1 MKRPNFLSL
10 MVVLMVLNACS
21 SQQNHK
27 DLSLENVPVVKID
40 VLSRP
45 QELFHLDSLID
56 STSIKIIP
64 LETDLQ
70 MAVFGNVDY
79 LHVLKDHYLIG
90 DKQLNRIL
98 LFRSDGSFERLIGQQ
113 GRGPEE
119 FHNINDLSYNPYSER
134 VEIYDRTLKFTRYE
148 LPSGKF
154 VDSRVRISS
163 DFNLTFYHP
172 VGPDDYVVYNGLRH
186 TEGRSDLRYRLGYV
200 KDQKVVWK
208 KFEYSSQEEGLS
220 FISSRRSLFWTHG
233 DRVGFYE
240 RFIPVLYDVDEKG
253 VEPRLYFDFMD
264 GNSPPFDV
272 NNLSAYFNVNEKE
285 EKKVWLS
292 SVMESDQHLLVG
304 VSARPN
310 AVTWCFILRKMD
322 NGYDTVAI
330 GLGGHIYVH
339 GMKIELHTIQDN
351 YVYGMIKAQY
361 VVEKQ
366 KELKLRDPNSLTPF
380 EHQLL
385 ALKVED
391 TDNDLICS
399 FLLK

>member
-10 MVVLMVLNACS
+10 LVVLMIIYACS
-21 SQQNHK
+21 SQQDQK

-186 TEGRSDLRYRLGYV
+186 TEGRSELRYRLGYV

-240 RFIPVLYDVDEKG
+240 RFIPVLYDVTEKG
-253 VEPRLYFDFMD
+253 LEPRMYFDFVD

-272 NNLSAYFNVNEKE
+272 NHLSPYFEIKE
-285 EKKVWLS
+285 NKEKKVWLS
-292 SVMESDQHLLVG
+292 SVMESDQYLLVS

-310 AVTWCFILRKMD
+310 AVTWNFILRKTD
-322 NGYDTVAI
+322 KGYDTVAV
-330 GLGGHIYVH
+330 GVGESIYAY
-339 GMKIELHTIQDN
+339 GMKIEPHTIQDN

-366 KELKLRDPNSLTPF
+366 KELKLRDPISLTPF
-380 EHQLL
+380 EQQLL

>member
-1 MKRPNFLSL
+1 
-10 MVVLMVLNACS
+10 MVLNACS

-40 VLSRP
+40 VITRP
-45 QELFHLDSLID
+45 QAYLHLDTLID
-56 STSIKIIP
+56 SASIKIIP
-64 LETDLQ
+64 LETDHQ
-70 MAVFGNVDY
+70 MAMFGNVNY
-79 LHVLKDHYLIG
+79 LHVLNDHFLIT
-90 DKQLNRIL
+90 DKQLNRVL

-119 FHNINDLSYNPYSER
+119 FNNINALSYNPYSDR
-134 VEIYDRTLKFTRYE
+134 VEIYDRALKFTRYE
-148 LPSGKF
+148 VPSGKF
-154 VDSRVRISS
+154 VDSRERISS
-163 DFNLTFYHP
+163 DFYQTYYHP
-172 VGPDDYVVYNGLRH
+172 VGPDAYFLYNRLINTG
-186 TEGRSDLRYRLGYV
+186 GRSELRYRLGFI

-208 KFEYSSQEEGLS
+208 MFEYSSQEEGLS
-220 FISSRRSLFWTHG
+220 FVSSRKSLFWTHG

-240 RFIPVLYDVDEKG
+240 RLIPVLYDVNEKG

-272 NNLSAYFNVNEKE
+272 NNISSYINIDENEE
-285 EKKVWLS
+285 NKVWLS
-292 SVMESDQHLLVG
+292 SVLESDQYLWVG
-304 VSARPN
+304 VTALKNRVS
-310 AVTWCFILRKMD
+310 WSFILRKMD
-322 NGYDTVAI
+322 KGYDTVAV
-330 GLGGHIYVH
+330 GVGEYVYIQ
-339 GMKIELHTIQDN
+339 GMKIDRHTIQDN
-351 YVYGMIKAQY
+351 YVYGMIEAQH

-380 EHQLL
+380 EKQLL